1 MRTSSEML
9 KELLGIQHAIFCGP
23 MGGVSCPE
31 LVASVSEAGGLGF
44 LPIWSSSP
52 ENAAEQVVAT
62 RALTDQPFA
71 VNLRADINTTE
82 HVEAA
87 VEAGTTLVH
96 TFWGSPEPY
105 SAAILESDATL
116 IATVDSA
123 GAAQIALD
131 AGARVLIA
139 QGTEAGGHVL
149 SETPLRILLDEVLK
163 LAGDTPIVAAGGI
176 TTSEDVKVMAEAG
189 AAGVLC
195 GTRFVASEESLAHP
209 DYKAALLAA
218 GADATVRT
226 KIFDIGWPDAP
237 LRTLLNSTYRNWDEA
252 GQPAQGTRP
261 GEGDIIMRLGEG
273 FEIPRYSMMPPMR
286 GMSGDIEA
294 AVMYAGMGV
303 ERVRDVETAADIVLD
318 LASGYSGA

>member
-1 MRTSSEML
+1 MGTSSDKLREFL
-9 KELLGIQHAIFCGP
+9 RIEHTIFCGP

-31 LVASVSEAGGLGF
+31 LVAAVSNAGGLGF

-52 ENAAEQVVAT
+52 EDATEQVRAT
-62 RALTDQPFA
+62 RALTDRPFA
-71 VNLRADINTTE
+71 VNLRADLNTTE

-87 VEAGTTLVH
+87 VSAGTTLVH
-96 TFWGSPEPY
+96 VFWGSPAPC
-105 SAAILESDATL
+105 SATALASGATL

-139 QGTEAGGHVL
+139 QGIEAGGHVL
-149 SETPLRILLDEVLK
+149 SETPLRVLLGDVLE
-163 LAGDTPIVAAGGI
+163 LAGDTPVVAAGGI
-176 TTSEDVKVMAEAG
+176 TSSEDVKTLAEAG

-226 KIFDIGWPDAP
+226 RIFDIGWPDAP
-237 LRTLLNSTYRNWDEA
+237 LRTLLNSTYRMWEEA
-252 GQPAQGTRP
+252 GRPSPGTRP
-261 GEGDIIMRLGEG
+261 GEGEIIMRIGED
-273 FEIPRYSMMPPMR
+273 FEIPRYSMLPPMR
-286 GMSGDIEA
+286 GMSGKIEA
-294 AVMYAGMGV
+294 AVMYAGVGV
-303 ERVRDVETAADIVLD
+303 SRVDEIKPAAEIVLD
-318 LASGYSGA
+318 LASGYSSS